1 MLFHHKPCHRLSK
14 RRSGQRTCV
23 CPIVIDVLRKETC
36 RVELGKLYQAI
47 LGEKGW
53 EYYIKKKIYATRLTT
68 LIPQF
73 PKYPSLRFLIS
84 VYDSQQC
91 QCVQNTV
98 FDALPCVWLLARH
111 PPVSVDPRASFQSVK
126 IPNQISFLL
135 QGLLSLKIHEVWE

>member
-1 MLFHHKPCHRLSK
+1 M
-14 RRSGQRTCV
+14 
-23 CPIVIDVLRKETC
+23 
-36 RVELGKLYQAI
+36 
-47 LGEKGW
+47 
-53 EYYIKKKIYATRLTT
+53 YATRLTT

-126 IPNQISFLL
+126 IPNQISFLITRPTKL
-135 QGLLSLKIHEVWE
+135 KNPRSLRIITHISTLRKTPITASPLSSITASSNKLYLSEFQWTIWSCEKKKKQIRTHANMNYN